1 MADDQ
6 PLVPIFMPALAPLM
20 IEAEEIKGSP
30 LTEAEVLRIRDE
42 ALSVMTPRDVARA
55 VAESRGYE
63 DLDPENC
70 WADWQALR
78 RELGR
83 A

>member
-6 PLVPIFMPALAPLM
+6 PLVPVFMPALAPLM
-20 IEAEEIKGSP
+20 IEAEEIKGAP
-30 LTEAEVLRIRDE
+30 LTEAEVLRIRDH
-42 ALSVMTPRDVARA
+42 ALCVMTPLDVARA
-55 VAESRGYE
+55 MVESRGYE

-70 WADWQALR
+70 WAEWQALR

>member
-20 IEAEEIKGSP
+20 IEAEELKGSP
-30 LTEAEVLRIRDE
+30 LTEAEVRRIRDE

-70 WADWQALR
+70 WGDWQALR